1 MIDTTL
7 CVYFY
12 PENSKL
18 WSFCFPPL
26 PFLRCFLPLIFSPT
40 FYLPLFYGMYTL
52 FLPPL
57 VLWHVYPIRP
67 FFYKHIMYIIYLMSC
82 SLRWILLFVLV
93 VSVFFLK
100 DFSKLHDRNKV
111 YRSGKLGQL
120 RVTKDSA
127 DRLRGKHMRR
137 LLEEHKRVVQ
147 SYRSQRLVRG
157 KEESQ
162 GK

>member
-1 MIDTTL
+1 M
-7 CVYFY
+7 
-12 PENSKL
+12 
-18 WSFCFPPL
+18 
-26 PFLRCFLPLIFSPT
+26 
-40 FYLPLFYGMYTL
+40 
-52 FLPPL
+52 
-57 VLWHVYPIRP
+57 
-67 FFYKHIMYIIYLMSC
+67 
-82 SLRWILLFVLV
+82 LFVLV